1 MMCLLFG
8 FHSKDKIWNKKPQF
22 ISPTLHMY
30 SVYGL
35 QIQMNSIIF
44 PKVGFLKSHDYS
56 ITKSNMLGEAGGGGV
71 VLCESGQTCL
81 HK

>member
-30 SVYGL
+30 SVYSL

-44 PKVGFLKSHDYS
+44 PKSWFFKKPRL
-56 ITKSNMLGEAGGGGV
+56 
-71 VLCESGQTCL
+71 L
-81 HK
+81 HH